1 MNRDL
6 FATVP
11 EADVLLDT
19 PQKQTSFVFEHTD
32 LPCCC

>member
-11 EADVLLDT
+11 EADLAGHPAETDLL
-19 PQKQTSFVFEHTD
+19 VFEHMD